1 MQDWIKSFFEIT
13 NPLIQFTLAGVG
25 LWYCIETRKLRKES
39 EKQTNNALMQKKLL
53 ITPYLLVGMIPG
65 DNVLKQSQQQA
76 AIQLAAIQLA
86 GELGLDKEQMEK
98 YIQERQGNSNKVS
111 SNKLKIYVRNVTN
124 KIAVSIS
131 VYLYD
136 YTHKNFLKGSRS
148 LQVLHENARSEIL
161 VHDEAI
167 LKEDFFEEIKDKY
180 GVVKHQECL
189 SKYEECKQHSSLI
202 FVVFRDIEGNTNI
215 LIRPFKMVDEFP
227 FHQNQYLI
235 S

>member
-1 MQDWIKSFFEIT
+1 MQDWIKSFFEIA

-53 ITPYLLVGMIPG
+53 ITPYLLVGMVPG
-65 DNVLKQSQQQA
+65 NNVLKQLQQQ
-76 AIQLAAIQLA
+76 AAIQLA

-111 SNKLKIYVRNVTN
+111 SNKLKIHVRNVTN

-136 YTHKNFLKGSRS
+136 HTNKNFLKGSRS
-148 LQVLHENARSEIL
+148 LQVLDENARSEIL
-161 VHDEAI
+161 VHDKAI

-180 GVVKHQECL
+180 GVVKNQECL

-215 LIRPFKMVDEFP
+215 LIRPFKMVNEFP

>member
-1 MQDWIKSFFEIT
+1 MQDWIKSFFEIA

-53 ITPYLLVGMIPG
+53 ITPYLLVGMVPG
-65 DNVLKQSQQQA
+65 NNVLKQLQQQ
-76 AIQLAAIQLA
+76 AAIQLA

-111 SNKLKIYVRNVTN
+111 SNKLKIHVRNVTN

-136 YTHKNFLKGSRS
+136 HTNKNFLKGSRS
-148 LQVLHENARSEIL
+148 LQVLDENARSEIL
-161 VHDEAI
+161 VHDKTI

-180 GVVKHQECL
+180 GVVKNQECL

-215 LIRPFKMVDEFP
+215 LIRPFKMVNEFP

>member
-1 MQDWIKSFFEIT
+1 MQDWIKSFFEIA

-53 ITPYLLVGMIPG
+53 ITPYLLVGMVPG
-65 DNVLKQSQQQA
+65 NNVLKQLQQQ
-76 AIQLAAIQLA
+76 AAIQLA

-111 SNKLKIYVRNVTN
+111 SNKLKIHVRNVTN

-136 YTHKNFLKGSRS
+136 YTNKNFLKGSRS
-148 LQVLHENARSEIL
+148 LQVLDENARSEIL
-161 VHDEAI
+161 VHDKAI

-180 GVVKHQECL
+180 GVVKNQECL

-215 LIRPFKMVDEFP
+215 LIRPFKMVNEFP
-227 FHQNQYLI
+227 IHQNQYLI

>member
-1 MQDWIKSFFEIT
+1 MQDWIKSFFEIA

-53 ITPYLLVGMIPG
+53 ITPYLLVGMVPG
-65 DNVLKQSQQQA
+65 NNVLKQLQQQ
-76 AIQLAAIQLA
+76 AAIQLA

-111 SNKLKIYVRNVTN
+111 SNKLKIHIRNVTN

-136 YTHKNFLKGSRS
+136 YTNKNFLKGSRS
-148 LQVLHENARSEIL
+148 LQVLDENARSEIL
-161 VHDEAI
+161 VHDKAI

-180 GVVKHQECL
+180 GVVKNQECL

-215 LIRPFKMVDEFP
+215 LIRPFKMVNEFP
-227 FHQNQYLI
+227 IHQNQYLI

>member
-1 MQDWIKSFFEIT
+1 
-13 NPLIQFTLAGVG
+13 
-25 LWYCIETRKLRKES
+25 
-39 EKQTNNALMQKKLL
+39 MQKKLL
-53 ITPYLLVGMIPG
+53 ITPYLLVGMVPG
-65 DNVLKQSQQQA
+65 NNVLKQLQQQ
-76 AIQLAAIQLA
+76 AAIQLA

-111 SNKLKIYVRNVTN
+111 SNKLKIHVRNVTN

-136 YTHKNFLKGSRS
+136 YTNKNFLKGSRS
-148 LQVLHENARSEIL
+148 LQVLDENARSEIL
-161 VHDEAI
+161 VHDKAI

-180 GVVKHQECL
+180 GVVKNQECL

-215 LIRPFKMVDEFP
+215 LIRPFKMVNEFP
-227 FHQNQYLI
+227 IHQNQYLI

>member
-1 MQDWIKSFFEIT
+1 MQDWIKSFFEIA

-53 ITPYLLVGMIPG
+53 ITPYLLVGMVPG
-65 DNVLKQSQQQA
+65 DNVFKQLQQQ
-76 AIQLAAIQLA
+76 AAIQLA

-98 YIQERQGNSNKVS
+98 YLQERQGNSNKVS

-136 YTHKNFLKGSRS
+136 YTNKNFLKGSRS
-148 LQVLHENARSEIL
+148 LQVLDENAQSEIL
-161 VHDEAI
+161 VHDKAI

-180 GVVKHQECL
+180 GVVKNQECL
-189 SKYEECKQHSSLI
+189 SKYEECKQYSSLI

-215 LIRPFKMVDEFP
+215 LIRPFKMVNEFP